1 MPDHARWGSFRT
13 VICQLLGSLIYTV
26 LHSRVTYREPPL
38 LEGSPSTREWAKD
51 DKKCVARGAHDAHR
65 LLEHAA

>member
-38 LEGSPSTREWAKD
+38 LEGFSGSTR
-51 DKKCVARGAHDAHR
+51 
-65 LLEHAA
+65 